1 MNNILLDSSVIVDFL
16 RVKEKQSTLLKK
28 LIEIADQL
36 YIPIIGHTELFAGKS
51 VWGNPRAR
59 EDLQNILSGIEI
71 LPLDEDL
78 SEKAGAIR
86 AEYNIHIVDS
96 IIAATAIKHKLELAT
111 LNIKDFKK
119 VRGLKILQYPMEN

>member
-51 VWGNPRAR
+51 VWENPLAR

-96 IIAATAIKHKLELAT
+96 IVAATAIEYGLKLVT
-111 LNIKDFKK
+111 LNVKDFRKIK
-119 VRGLKILQYPMEN
+119 GLRILNYSLEN